1 MIVYGGQEE
10 VVHFYKVAYRL
21 GYATL
26 AAEALG
32 PAPDAARFKSFSAL
46 QGRPSWRTRSR
57 LLANNVTG
65 NTFVLLSF

>member
-1 MIVYGGQEE
+1 MIVYGEQEE

-26 AAEALG
+26 ATEALG

-46 QGRPSWRTRSR
+46 QAALHGEPGSVSLQTM
-57 LLANNVTG
+57 
-65 NTFVLLSF
+65 

>member
-10 VVHFYKVAYRL
+10 VVYFYKVAYRL

-32 PAPDAARFKSFSAL
+32 PAPDAARFKSLSRRYRAAL
-46 QGRPSWRTRSR
+46 HGELGSVSLQTM
-57 LLANNVTG
+57 
-65 NTFVLLSF
+65 